1 MGRGKQ
7 FPRLPHPKGR
17 NGMER
22 EEWEDF
28 HAMQTEWEDAQS
40 DIPFGMSFL
49 EWVDA
54 QESIDIQWL
63 DSEGSK

>member
-1 MGRGKQ
+1 MTDDR
-7 FPRLPHPKGR
+7 
-17 NGMER
+17 ER
-22 EEWEDF
+22 EEMEDLF
-28 HAMQTEWEDAQS
+28 ALLTEWEDAQS
-40 DIPFGMSFL
+40 DIPFGMSFR

>member
-1 MGRGKQ
+1 
-7 FPRLPHPKGR
+7 
-17 NGMER
+17 MER

-63 DSEGSK
+63 DSEGSR